1 MKMVHGGF
9 TVFAAAVAVA
19 VLGGCKWVAC
29 GAGDCRSPL
38 PEPTAK
44 GAAEPAV
51 MSFWKGKKVA
61 FLGDSI
67 TDPRHVGCTAN
78 YWNYLAQSIGIDA
91 YVYGVNGARSRGIVP
106 QAEKAVRDLGD
117 RADAVFVWVGT
128 NDFNGSVP
136 RGDWYETAEEE
147 TPRTTGLVKLPR
159 RRLST
164 DVTTFRGALNRLLSY
179 LKPNFPRQQIVLCTA
194 IHRGFAQFG
203 PKNIQPE
210 ESFPNLL
217 GLYIDDYNDDIR
229 QAGRIW
235 SVPVLDL
242 YERSG
247 LLPTDD
253 AYVHYFHDGNT
264 DRLHPSSDGHE
275 RISRTMMRWMMTIPS
290 DFK

>member
-44 GAAEPAV
+44 GAAEPTV

-106 QAEKAVRDLGD
+106 QAEKAVRDL
-117 RADAVFVWVGT
+117 RTPFSY
-128 NDFNGSVP
+128 GS
-136 RGDWYETAEEE
+136 E
-147 TPRTTGLVKLPR
+147 RTTSTVACRVATGMRLPR
-159 RRLST
+159 RRR
-164 DVTTFRGALNRLLSY
+164 RGRLAWSS
-179 LKPNFPRQQIVLCTA
+179 C
-194 IHRGFAQFG
+194 RGG
-203 PKNIQPE
+203 GC
-210 ESFPNLL
+210 L
-217 GLYIDDYNDDIR
+217 
-229 QAGRIW
+229 
-235 SVPVLDL
+235 
-242 YERSG
+242 
-247 LLPTDD
+247 
-253 AYVHYFHDGNT
+253 
-264 DRLHPSSDGHE
+264 
-275 RISRTMMRWMMTIPS
+275 RT
-290 DFK
+290 

>member
-1 MKMVHGGF
+1 MVKMIHGGL
-9 TVFAAAVAVA
+9 TILAAGLAVV
-19 VLGGCKWVAC
+19 VLGGCKWAAC
-29 GAGDCRSPL
+29 GAGDCRSSL

-44 GAAEPAV
+44 GA
-51 MSFWKGKKVA
+51 
-61 FLGDSI
+61 
-67 TDPRHVGCTAN
+67 
-78 YWNYLAQSIGIDA
+78 
-91 YVYGVNGARSRGIVP
+91 
-106 QAEKAVRDLGD
+106 
-117 RADAVFVWVGT
+117 
-128 NDFNGSVP
+128 
-136 RGDWYETAEEE
+136 
-147 TPRTTGLVKLPR
+147 
-159 RRLST
+159 
-164 DVTTFRGALNRLLSY
+164 TTFRGALNRLLSY
-179 LKPNFPRQQIVLCTA
+179 LKHNFPRQQIVLCTA

-203 PKNIQPE
+203 SKNIQPE

>member
-1 MKMVHGGF
+1 MRIGAVVIFPAMMVM
-9 TVFAAAVAVA
+9 AALVGCRTAV
-19 VLGGCKWVAC
+19 
-29 GAGDCRSPL
+29 
-38 PEPTAK
+38 PEPTVK
-44 GAAEPAV
+44 GVGWPDVE
-51 MSFWKGKKVA
+51 SDWKGKKVV

-78 YWNYLAQSIGIDA
+78 YWNYLPRSLGIDA
-91 YVYGVNGARSRGIVP
+91 YVYGVNGARASGVLP
-106 QAEKAVRDLGD
+106 QAEKALREIGD

-136 RGDWYETAEEE
+136 RGEWYETVGEE
-147 TPRTTGLVKLPR
+147 TPRTTGTVKLPR
-159 RRLST
+159 RRALM
-164 DVTTFRGALNRLLSY
+164 DAKTFRGALNRLLSF
-179 LKPNFPRQQIVLCTA
+179 LKHNFPRQQIVLCTA
-194 IHRGFAQFG
+194 IHRGFGQFG

-253 AYVHYFHDGNT
+253 AYVNYFHDKDT
-264 DRLHPSSDGHE
+264 DRLHPSAEGHE
-275 RISRTMMRWMMTIPS
+275 RIARTMARWMLTIPAG
-290 DFK
+290 FK